1 MFTRTMNNVVIFNS
15 LIIFYFFLIII
26 IIMVVPLGLSDDTL
40 TVIIIK
46 NLAQKQLQV
55 ILFLLLSR
63 VEACAM
69 SQSEGENI
77 LL

>member
-1 MFTRTMNNVVIFNS
+1 
-15 LIIFYFFLIII
+15 
-26 IIMVVPLGLSDDTL
+26 MVVPLGLSDDTL